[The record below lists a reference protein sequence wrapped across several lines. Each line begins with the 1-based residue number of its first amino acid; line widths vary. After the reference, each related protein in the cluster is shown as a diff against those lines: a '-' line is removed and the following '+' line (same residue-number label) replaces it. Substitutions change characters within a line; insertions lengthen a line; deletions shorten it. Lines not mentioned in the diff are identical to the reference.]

1 MILADLTHKRREE
14 LVRVALD
21 AVLRKLPGPTPTA
34 EVVNLAADIL
44 GTKET
49 TIVAQVI
56 DRAIK
61 PTSPHCRKTGETF
74 TRYGRTFHRW
84 EWLPTAKGHK
94 PKGGEVVE
102 RSAEPAAAAPVEDD
116 WTVRPEP
123 EFLEEQ

>member
-1 MILADLTHKRREE
+1 MG
-14 LVRVALD
+14 LD
-21 AVLRKLPGPTPTA
+21 MVLRRLAGPTPTA
-34 EVVNLAADIL
+34 EVVNRVAEMI

-94 PKGGEVVE
+94 ARGADLVASKTYEAGDTVVYRE
-102 RSAEPAAAAPVEDD
+102 EE
-116 WTVRPEP
+116 WTVGPEP
-123 EFLEEQ
+123 EFLEDEQ